1 MVALHLIGSAG
12 MGLAW
17 GWLLGLLHARAEK
30 PVRDA
35 LLLLGATALAAVEV
49 FLFVDWVAA
58 VVFVGAAAL
67 AWLLHKLWLD
77 TLREKRAKG
86 A

>member
-1 MVALHLIGSAG
+1 MLTLPLVGSAA
-12 MGLAW
+12 MGLVW

-30 PVRDA
+30 PARDA

-49 FLFVDWVAA
+49 FLFVEWVAA

-77 TLREKRAKG
+77 ALREKRAKG